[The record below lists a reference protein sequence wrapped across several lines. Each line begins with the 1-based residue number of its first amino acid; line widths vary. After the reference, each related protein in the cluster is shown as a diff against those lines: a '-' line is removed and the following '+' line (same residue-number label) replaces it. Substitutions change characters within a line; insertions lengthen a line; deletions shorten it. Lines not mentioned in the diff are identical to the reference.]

1 MSRVFSASQPIMAAK
16 SKILLVFWRKVS
28 QAVRSHRLAMIC
40 VYETQHHTGFS
51 VAKAP
56 VIIGGA
62 PANLVL
68 VRFTPN
74 NAERVG

>member
-1 MSRVFSASQPIMAAK
+1 MSRVFSAIQPAMAAK

-28 QAVRSHRLAMIC
+28 QAVRSHRLAMVC
-40 VYETQHHTGFS
+40 VYETQHHTGDLRG
-51 VAKAP
+51 KAP

-68 VRFTPN
+68 VRFAPN